1 MQFVK
6 KENRTDASY
15 LRGHECFEMLSYA
28 TKWIKTHN
36 QLRSQIEVCEQK
48 TYIHTQ
54 CRSAEIFFFFFSPAG
69 VWQLIVWKRRPSS
82 TETKINNYFKQ
93 LCSVLHQYLVW
104 SICGCQPSFDLV
116 LYVKLNIAV
125 LWGQQTFKGLHASLC
140 CTVYRHTQV

>member
-15 LRGHECFEMLSYA
+15 LRGHERFEMLSYA

-54 CRSAEIFFFFFSPAG
+54 CRSAEIFFFFFPQPAFDSWLCERG
-69 VWQLIVWKRRPSS
+69 GQVRQ
-82 TETKINNYFKQ
+82 KQ
-93 LCSVLHQYLVW
+93 
-104 SICGCQPSFDLV
+104 
-116 LYVKLNIAV
+116 K
-125 LWGQQTFKGLHASLC
+125 
-140 CTVYRHTQV
+140 